1 MGFKDLVDKAKD
13 AASGVADAAGKLV
26 DEFNQALP
34 TMRAL
39 GFTVKDLRVG
49 SGLTPEIGA
58 TLVASTDTIDVA
70 KIKTLMDQHAENR
83 ILVNALKALELAF
96 HVKQQIGS
104 IPFKGVELDV
114 TLGLPPRVGVAFVTN
129 APAAAPVAAV

>member
-1 MGFKDLVDKAKD
+1 MAFKDLMDKAKD
-13 AASGVADAAGKLV
+13 VASGAVDAAGKLV

-39 GFTVKDLRVG
+39 GFTVKDLRIG

-70 KIKTLMDQHAENR
+70 KIKTLMDQHADNK
-83 ILVNALKALELAF
+83 ILVNALKTLELAF

-114 TLGLPPRVGVAFVTN
+114 TLGLPPRVGVSFVSS